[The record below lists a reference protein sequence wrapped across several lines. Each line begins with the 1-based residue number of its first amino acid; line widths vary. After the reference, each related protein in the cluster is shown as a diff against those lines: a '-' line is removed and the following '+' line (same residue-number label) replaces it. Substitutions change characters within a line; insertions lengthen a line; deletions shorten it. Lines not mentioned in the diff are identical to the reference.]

1 LEEHDKVKSKVLEK
15 YSEAEDARR
24 PREKVWNECYETY
37 RFYREERDDDKSN
50 LYIPYLFGIV
60 ETVVPRIT
68 NTLFNKK
75 PFLKPLPN
83 EPQDIEG
90 AEANE
95 VLMDYQMEKTDFE
108 EKITDTVKQSAIYG
122 SSVVKVFW
130 DKQAETIVEE
140 QPRSL
145 ESLIDL
151 YKTIGMGED
160 ISSTIDVKKE
170 ITIYEG
176 PNIELCDKF
185 DIYKDPYAERIEDSR
200 YVIHETTKPTDYVKD
215 KIDRGIWE
223 LPEGVK
229 WEDID
234 KSANNNGDDVYSPI
248 RRQSNIGM
256 ATEPTSSK
264 GMIRVMEY
272 WEKNKLVVL
281 LNETHIVRNTE
292 NPFHHKQLPFV
303 EMADTKVPKE
313 SEGIGEIEPNIHLQA
328 ELNTN
333 RNQRIENVKMAINNM
348 TAYVQGRVDP
358 EDLVSRPNGTIP
370 VENIDDIRKALMPI
384 QTGTVNPAAYTEED
398 RIKMDMQETSGITKY
413 LRGIQP
419 TGSATATEITSLQ
432 NEANVRIKQKLRNA
446 VRALEKI
453 GDLWLKLNQQYM
465 TQTQYIR
472 ISNDRK
478 DQLNFVQP
486 VQYGGNAD
494 EVMGKVNYSFLNVAP
509 EDIAGQYDM
518 RAASGAL
525 EPLADKQ
532 VKRQQLLELFQIA
545 AQQGIQLPTL
555 FRKIAE
561 TYDDP
566 EVDQMVNEYKQQMQQ
581 MQQLNQMKFM
591 AQNKDNP
598 QQAQQVSSQPQTP
611 NAMTQMG
618 GRQ

>member
-1 LEEHDKVKSKVLEK
+1 
-15 YSEAEDARR
+15 
-24 PREKVWNECYETY
+24 
-37 RFYREERDDDKSN
+37 
-50 LYIPYLFGIV
+50 
-60 ETVVPRIT
+60 
-68 NTLFNKK
+68 
-75 PFLKPLPN
+75 
-83 EPQDIEG
+83 
-90 AEANE
+90 
-95 VLMDYQMEKTDFE
+95 
-108 EKITDTVKQSAIYG
+108 
-122 SSVVKVFW
+122 
-130 DKQAETIVEE
+130 
-140 QPRSL
+140 
-145 ESLIDL
+145 
-151 YKTIGMGED
+151 
-160 ISSTIDVKKE
+160 
-170 ITIYEG
+170 
-176 PNIELCDKF
+176 
-185 DIYKDPYAERIEDSR
+185 
-200 YVIHETTKPTDYVKD
+200 
-215 KIDRGIWE
+215 
-223 LPEGVK
+223 
-229 WEDID
+229 
-234 KSANNNGDDVYSPI
+234 
-248 RRQSNIGM
+248 
-256 ATEPTSSK
+256 
-264 GMIRVMEY
+264 
-272 WEKNKLVVL
+272 
-281 LNETHIVRNTE
+281 
-292 NPFHHKQLPFV
+292 
-303 EMADTKVPKE
+303 
-313 SEGIGEIEPNIHLQA
+313 
-328 ELNTN
+328 
-333 RNQRIENVKMAINNM
+333 
-348 TAYVQGRVDP
+348 
-358 EDLVSRPNGTIP
+358 
-370 VENIDDIRKALMPI
+370 MPI

-486 VQYGGNAD
+486 VQYGGSAD

-566 EVDQMVNEYKQQMQQ
+566 EVDQMVNEYQQQMQQ

-591 AQNKDNP
+591 AQNKGNP

>member
-1 LEEHDKVKSKVLEK
+1 
-15 YSEAEDARR
+15 
-24 PREKVWNECYETY
+24 
-37 RFYREERDDDKSN
+37 
-50 LYIPYLFGIV
+50 
-60 ETVVPRIT
+60 
-68 NTLFNKK
+68 
-75 PFLKPLPN
+75 
-83 EPQDIEG
+83 
-90 AEANE
+90 
-95 VLMDYQMEKTDFE
+95 
-108 EKITDTVKQSAIYG
+108 
-122 SSVVKVFW
+122 
-130 DKQAETIVEE
+130 
-140 QPRSL
+140 
-145 ESLIDL
+145 
-151 YKTIGMGED
+151 
-160 ISSTIDVKKE
+160 
-170 ITIYEG
+170 
-176 PNIELCDKF
+176 
-185 DIYKDPYAERIEDSR
+185 
-200 YVIHETTKPTDYVKD
+200 
-215 KIDRGIWE
+215 
-223 LPEGVK
+223 
-229 WEDID
+229 
-234 KSANNNGDDVYSPI
+234 
-248 RRQSNIGM
+248 
-256 ATEPTSSK
+256 
-264 GMIRVMEY
+264 
-272 WEKNKLVVL
+272 
-281 LNETHIVRNTE
+281 
-292 NPFHHKQLPFV
+292 
-303 EMADTKVPKE
+303 MADTKVPKE

-358 EDLVSRPNGTIP
+358 EDLVSRPNGTIA